1 MRFVFCSFYSSYR
14 MALCA
19 DVLSCLSISVVT
31 VAGIWSSVGGG
42 VFVNM
47 PPRWQWSVSKPG
59 LLIHKAVIADVHV
72 VKNSSVVTIT
82 ELSPPPRW
90 LATTQPYSVLAALFL
105 ENCPSL
111 PPSCESSK
119 CRVIWSRVNARR
131 HRPPPPRVRFPTH
144 AIRSEWPAVQIAL
157 ISFMAWSQRPTRLN
171 STCYDH
177 GCKL

>member
-1 MRFVFCSFYSSYR
+1 VSRNYGLIKL
-14 MALCA
+14 MACH
-19 DVLSCLSISVVT
+19 VLYILFFMVALSVVT

-47 PPRWQWSVSKPG
+47 PPRWPWQWRWSVSKPG

-72 VKNSSVVTIT
+72 VKNSRVVTIT
-82 ELSPPPRW
+82 ELSPPRRW

-111 PPSCESSK
+111 PTSCMSSK

-131 HRPPPPRVRFPTH
+131 HRPPPPARPLPHSRDLVSVT
-144 AIRSEWPAVQIAL
+144 RSE
-157 ISFMAWSQRPTRLN
+157 
-171 STCYDH
+171 
-177 GCKL
+177 GCVD